1 MMTFRDFFLSRMQK
15 GGFTTEDAL
24 ASFLPLVRQVVAT
37 HRDGW
42 VAPLQGVED
51 LQVDGLRI
59 FYENTQHRSP
69 SRQIS
74 KIREFDQAQKRAVD
88 VRSESRVTLEVDQGQ
103 ETVVSLQIGVRGQE
117 ITRPVYLPGD
127 GSWEHETRHHDPLPG
142 TFSLGLILASLTC
155 GLDLNDPEDLAL
167 FVNHRR
173 NLFDLNRQLHPV
185 LAKAV
190 IRMTELNRRRR
201 PQDLSALLHTLE
213 NYRDQDIDFE
223 YELSR
228 TIGFRETDISGQRP
242 TVLATFQP
250 RLFEISRPN
259 RLL

>member
-74 KIREFDQAQKRAVD
+74 KIREFDKAQKRAVD
-88 VRSESRVTLEVDQGQ
+88 VIGESRVTLEVDQGQ
-103 ETVVSLQIGVRGQE
+103 ETVISLQIGERGQE
-117 ITRPVYLPGD
+117 IIRPVYLPGYV
-127 GSWEHETRHHDPLPG
+127 SWEHEIGHHDPLTA
-142 TFSLGLILASLTC
+142 TFILGMIFPRLTC
-155 GLDLNDPEDLAL
+155 
-167 FVNHRR
+167 
-173 NLFDLNRQLHPV
+173 
-185 LAKAV
+185 
-190 IRMTELNRRRR
+190 
-201 PQDLSALLHTLE
+201 LLHF
-213 NYRDQDIDFE
+213 YH
-223 YELSR
+223 
-228 TIGFRETDISGQRP
+228 P
-242 TVLATFQP
+242 
-250 RLFEISRPN
+250 PN
-259 RLL
+259 LP